1 MSKEISANAAGH
13 GDILDW
19 MHGEGKRR
27 GESVPEFDVEQTLR
41 LVRAVRAVSARDAA
55 APNFWTALTPAEQA
69 DLVSAAEKQTFQA
82 GTALM
87 QEGERADSVMVILDG
102 RTEVWVRE
110 DGRERVVAERGSGDF
125 VGESGRAPSGVRSAT
140 VIAIEPVLALVM
152 KTEDYA
158 AFVVEHFGVPDVVK
172 RHVKDR

>member
-1 MSKEISANAAGH
+1 MSKGISANAGGN

-19 MHGEGKRR
+19 MHGEGKRQ
-27 GESVPEFDVEQTLR
+27 GERIPEFDVEQTLR
-41 LVRAVRAVSARDAA
+41 LVHAVRDISARDAA
-55 APNFWTALTPAEQA
+55 APSFWTALTPTKQA

-87 QEGERADSVMVILDG
+87 HEGEPAESVMIILDG
-102 RTEVWVRE
+102 RTKVCVRE
-110 DGRERVVAERGSGDF
+110 GGHVRVVAKRGPGDF
-125 VGESGRAPSGVRSAT
+125 VGESGRPPAGIRSAT

-158 AFVVEHFGVPDVVK
+158 AFVGEHFDVPDVVM

>member
-1 MSKEISANAAGH
+1 MR
-13 GDILDW
+13 DI
-19 MHGEGKRR
+19 
-27 GESVPEFDVEQTLR
+27 
-41 LVRAVRAVSARDAA
+41 SARDVT
-55 APNFWTALTPAEQA
+55 APNVWTALTPADQA

-87 QEGERADSVMVILDG
+87 HEGEPAESVMIILDG
-102 RTEVWVRE
+102 LTKVY
-110 DGRERVVAERGSGDF
+110 GREGNRDRAVAERGPGDF
-125 VGESGRAPSGVRSAT
+125 VGESGRPPSGVRSAT

-158 AFVVEHFGVPDVVK
+158 IFVGEHFDVPDVVK

>member
-1 MSKEISANAAGH
+1 MSKEISTGAAGH

-19 MHGEGKRR
+19 MHTEGKRR
-27 GESVPEFDVEQTLR
+27 GERVPEFDVEQTLR
-41 LVRAVRAVSARDAA
+41 LVRAVRDISARDVP
-55 APNFWTALTPAEQA
+55 APSFWTALTPTEQA
-69 DLVSAAEKQTFQA
+69 DLVSGAENQTFQA

-87 QEGERADSVMVILDG
+87 HEGEPAESVMIILDG
-102 RTEVWVRE
+102 RTKVCARE
-110 DGRERVVAERGSGDF
+110 DGLERIVAERGPGDF

-140 VIAIEPVLALVM
+140 VIAIDPVLALVM

-158 AFVVEHFGVPDVVK
+158 AFVGEHFDVPDVVK